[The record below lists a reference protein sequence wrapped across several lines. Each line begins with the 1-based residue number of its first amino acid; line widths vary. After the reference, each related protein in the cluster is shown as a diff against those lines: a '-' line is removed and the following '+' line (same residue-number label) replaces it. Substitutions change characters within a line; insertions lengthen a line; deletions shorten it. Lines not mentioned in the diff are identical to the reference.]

1 MIARKRERGM
11 NHGLDR
17 HIIAARQGI
26 SNEVTYWISRR
37 RSRRISWG
45 WRDRLFDR
53 EREREREGEKGVFR
67 HGIIN
72 G

>member
-11 NHGLDR
+11 NHGLDK

-37 RSRRISWG
+37 ISWRISWG

-53 EREREREGEKGVFR
+53 EIDRDRDVFR
-67 HGIIN
+67 YGIIN

>member
-1 MIARKRERGM
+1 LIARKREKKSDR
-11 NHGLDR
+11 HELDK

-37 RSRRISWG
+37 ISWRISWG

-53 EREREREGEKGVFR
+53 ERERDRDVFR
-67 HGIIN
+67 YGIIN